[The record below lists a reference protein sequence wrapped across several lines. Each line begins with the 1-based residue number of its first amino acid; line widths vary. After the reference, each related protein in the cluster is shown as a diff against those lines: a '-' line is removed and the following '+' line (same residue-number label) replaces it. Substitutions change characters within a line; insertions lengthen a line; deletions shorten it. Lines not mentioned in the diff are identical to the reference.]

1 MDSVLSAQ
9 GALGYSLILG
19 GCEIEGWE
27 LAAAELSHRG
37 WVPGGPTGGVPDTGD
52 SMYKGTQA

>member
-1 MDSVLSAQ
+1 MLSAQ